1 MRTTKV
7 ILTGSMRNAGRVLS
21 AEEVAERDRVAK
33 IAQARKEAKAQ
44 AQMEKES
51 AGMTIKE
58 RLKSGRF
65 GGKIYI
71 FTDDTE
77 VAEEVI
83 ATPPATTKEEMDKY
97 EEERVMEDK
106 VIISEEGRP
115 VRLAEVAKDRKN
127 IRERAQ
133 EIRRERID
141 NAINSFWSVVNE
153 NEAHVEAEL
162 LNMVNNDPLKGTANY
177 SFSVEI
183 EKDAYSELILNAINN
198 AKPEYVAYWEKD
210 GVSAEIAT
218 FNKEDRI
225 KVLFTYNLQY

>member
-1 MRTTKV
+1 MRNKNV
-7 ILTGSMRNAGRVLS
+7 ILTGTMKNAGRMLTK
-21 AEEVAERDRVAK
+21 EEKAERDRIAK
-33 IAQARKEAKAQ
+33 IEQARKEAEAQ
-44 AQMEKES
+44 AQMEKE
-51 AGMTIKE
+51 TIKE
-58 RLKSGRF
+58 RFKSGRV
-65 GGKIYI
+65 GGRIYI

-77 VAEEVI
+77 VAEEVVV
-83 ATPPATTKEEMDKY
+83 TPLATTKEEIDMREK
-97 EEERVMEDK
+97 ELVT
-106 VIISEEGRP
+106 EGRP
-115 VRLAEVAKDRKN
+115 VRLESTEERKS

-141 NAINSFWSVVNE
+141 NAINSFWCAVNE
-153 NEAHVEAEL
+153 SEAHVEAEL

-210 GVSAEIAT
+210 GVSADVNTIT
-218 FNKEDRI
+218 KEDRI